1 MRVRTLNVRVT
12 FWLFTWL
19 DASIVTDW
27 DKTNSEG
34 VPSITPVDGFR
45 DRPIGSDP
53 DVMENKGSDPLIVGE
68 IETDSSFARA

>member
-1 MRVRTLNVRVT
+1 MMN
-12 FWLFTWL
+12 W
-19 DASIVTDW
+19 
-27 DKTNSEG
+27 EG